1 MGRLV
6 TLFIGRLHNAFWLV
20 LGLVGRG
27 RRRRRHQAR
36 GPAPFAQPSSAH
48 GDPLVITR
56 VEADVMDLEIL
67 QKGRLGVLAD
77 LEDAGIGPLALRVA
91 RL

>member
-1 MGRLV
+1 
-6 TLFIGRLHNAFWLV
+6 
-20 LGLVGRG
+20 
-27 RRRRRHQAR
+27 
-36 GPAPFAQPSSAH
+36 
-48 GDPLVITR
+48 
-56 VEADVMDLEIL
+56 MDLEIL